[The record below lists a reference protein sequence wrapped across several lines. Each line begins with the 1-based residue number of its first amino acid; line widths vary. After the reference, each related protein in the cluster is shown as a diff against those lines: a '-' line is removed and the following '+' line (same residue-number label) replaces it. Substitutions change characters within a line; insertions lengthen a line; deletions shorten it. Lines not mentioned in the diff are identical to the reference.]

1 MQIAAGITAAKAALD
16 LTTKLADALNRPN
29 IDPQD
34 VKAKLHEMLIH
45 LVNAQSALGEAHVE
59 ISELRQRLT
68 DRAENAQ
75 IAADLEMHKGG
86 YFTRQ
91 SESSKILYCST
102 CWGADKKLVPLIPYR
117 NPGRV
122 YCTIHKVDF
131 TTPEYQPAP
140 LRQSTSLEAVVVHG
154 ARYLIHALS
163 LFWR

>member
-16 LTTKLADALNRPN
+16 LTTKLTDALNRPN
-29 IDPQD
+29 IDPED

-86 YFTRQ
+86 
-91 SESSKILYCST
+91 
-102 CWGADKKLVPLIPYR
+102 
-117 NPGRV
+117 
-122 YCTIHKVDF
+122 
-131 TTPEYQPAP
+131 
-140 LRQSTSLEAVVVHG
+140 
-154 ARYLIHALS
+154 
-163 LFWR
+163 